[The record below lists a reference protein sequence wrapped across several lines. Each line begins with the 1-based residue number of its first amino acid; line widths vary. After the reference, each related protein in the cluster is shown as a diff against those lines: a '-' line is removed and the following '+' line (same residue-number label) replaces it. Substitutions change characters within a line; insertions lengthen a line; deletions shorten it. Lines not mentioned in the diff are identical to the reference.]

1 MKRISTLRL
10 GLLHRSVG
18 TRSSEH
24 FQNTTLCS
32 WSAKAVANTKEAYE
46 LGELAL
52 VHLVGLPPTDIGR
65 AIPVCEWT
73 PELGNRPF
81 NGFCPGFM
89 GIGWGVVMSQ
99 QSPKEDIFPVYV
111 GHIAPSIQV
120 CDLRTVFSRF
130 GQVLEVTILSDYGFV
145 KFSQARDAERAIHR
159 LNGFIMDGVALH
171 VDYSQELVDYL
182 QARGTTVQY
191 TDDPAQEKHALGRGS
206 EPPGPPDPQHFG
218 VELNDRQEDLD
229 RPMGGNLGSELESN
243 AALASHHDLQREE
256 NLASRRDLRRV
267 EDLVKHHDR
276 HKVEDLANLHNHQR
290 EDGLDNRRDLRRV
303 EDLVKHH
310 DRHKVEDLANA
321 PNLQRED
328 DLDALHDLQRVRNLG
343 SHLYLR
349 KSVDLVNHL
358 GLRKVED
365 LVNHLDLRK
374 VEGLVNRLDPRR
386 VEGLANQRYENLVNQ
401 IGQILDEDRHFG
413 GKARSPELKKLG
425 RRQSPDS
432 KKGLQRRKR
441 SRSPDLSDLNERL
454 QLLSRSSR
462 SRSPIQSTSK
472 TWQPLGKIR
481 SKSPIGRNRSRSK
494 TPKESND
501 LRQFLSRKTAD
512 QGTKDIGTKGSGIKI
527 KLGSSK
533 NVKRTVTVTDDP
545 FEKLQKC
552 DVQADENIL
561 EHKGPVQELYIGNLF
576 NEVEVSDVERLLE
589 MYGNV
594 LKVTISP
601 SYAIVAIECEKEKAE
616 EAIKN
621 LDWNLWMDNNIR
633 VQFNKKPVMLSKKS
647 KQPANHD
654 KYSHCDRTKDVLQSQ
669 ESRAP
674 RPRLGKVKSEVIESH
689 LNVKKNSN
697 EEVSREDLSRFEL
710 DPEKRA
716 RTFFISSQV
725 IPKAFVSDM
734 KDIFSPFGEI
744 GYCVGNADGQS
755 ATLELISNEGKALK
769 CIKEVNSITYKGS
782 QLRVTFHAGS
792 LEDSEAYRKRFSL
805 YFRNYPTDVKPS
817 SIPTSSVTSSTL
829 TSGTSRNELPIG
841 VLPPSSSLGAFGA
854 TPDSST
860 LTSIIENVRASM
872 GLAQRLKNDSS
883 LTSQKPVGP
892 PTPELRSDPDYVSSV
907 EAQIHSVHNKIVVI
921 SFFTGFSFQFAKL
934 VPGQMYVNG
943 KKSLGYLIK
952 NNNFHTWP
960 QTIKAFLHQGAK
972 LKMDA
977 RKMTL
982 DEVEEVRNL
991 TSENIEYYTPLVWE
1005 DKKPSDEDT
1014 TISLINQKN
1023 RVMRGIV
1030 IKLFAKWG
1038 VLRHPKMGDIFFD
1051 VSTFFESNKRL
1062 SQDDSLLTKIA
1073 LGDLL
1078 ATQCH
1083 SVDYLEM
1090 TEYVRELPLFTGTT
1104 DSLRYRA
1111 NLVWNLTKDVDPYSL
1126 KVGSD
1131 EEEEIS
1137 CQFLNTSTTLN
1148 SQLPSEKETNHRGW
1162 PGIVEELHL
1171 PAGGVILLDES
1182 LGLDL
1187 EQRRVYFHRSRLYL
1201 NGAKI
1206 QSNNSLD
1213 EHLVP
1218 GDPVTAD
1225 VIVNLNPGSI
1235 QPPYVYSC
1243 AFWVALAVQVNTRGR
1258 GEMLAQKLRAEEA
1271 SYNHE
1276 ERNFPGRIVQLH
1288 KPTDLF
1294 NSVIAGVAVIDAGP
1308 FAGQRVEFDREQCH
1322 AFGHSLANADL
1333 SYIIKPNEKVFI
1345 QVKRYNS
1352 FCVDALWIGF
1362 KAPNPNNE
1370 QHAEEQE
1377 QFATYLKESLM
1388 DFSFFTSVARGR
1400 TVPRPY
1406 LPFPAQTFGGKI
1418 QKLNNLPGQGITS
1431 VEVDVNVGDYSPLK
1445 VEIWREDFYIYGHW
1459 LGKADLGYILER
1471 EEHVSLEYSPAL
1483 LHHNDNSSL
1492 PRASLG
1498 WIGSEGDRPSYQGS
1512 TSRLTITSTM
1522 DTMLWSFVKAKG
1534 MDEKTFRALV
1544 EGRLPPKESVQE
1556 VSLPLPDGTE
1566 IALDKETLA
1575 QAALL
1580 KQMKDSFGGE
1590 ACMEALMV
1598 LVSQSKKAKKDSNEL
1613 QTLETIQKLKEQL
1626 SSLEPK

>member
-1 MKRISTLRL
+1 
-10 GLLHRSVG
+10 
-18 TRSSEH
+18 
-24 FQNTTLCS
+24 
-32 WSAKAVANTKEAYE
+32 
-46 LGELAL
+46 
-52 VHLVGLPPTDIGR
+52 
-65 AIPVCEWT
+65 
-73 PELGNRPF
+73 
-81 NGFCPGFM
+81 
-89 GIGWGVVMSQ
+89 MSQ

-218 VELNDRQEDLD
+218 VGRSQSPPQNQRFGERLPPNR
-229 RPMGGNLGSELESN
+229 G
-243 AALASHHDLQREE
+243 LQRFGRSSSRSPGLRVKRQARRSRSPNGRQFGKRARKQRRFGQPSRSPEGRKFGQPSRSPEGRRFGQTSRSPQGRRFGQPSQSPEGRRFGQPSRSPEGGRFGQTSRSPQGRRFGQRSQSPEGRRFGRPSRSSEGQKFGQPSISPEE
-256 NLASRRDLRRV
+256 RRFGQPSRSPEGRRFGQPSRSP
-267 EDLVKHHDR
+267 E
-276 HKVEDLANLHNHQR
+276 
-290 EDGLDNRRDLRRV
+290 GRRFGQPSRSPEGRRFGQP
-303 EDLVKHH
+303 
-310 DRHKVEDLANA
+310 A
-321 PNLQRED
+321 
-328 DLDALHDLQRVRNLG
+328 
-343 SHLYLR
+343 LR
-349 KSVDLVNHL
+349 KFGQPDRSN
-358 GLRKVED
+358 
-365 LVNHLDLRK
+365 
-374 VEGLVNRLDPRR
+374 PRR
-386 VEGLANQRYENLVNQ
+386 LNSTPLSP
-401 IGQILDEDRHFG
+401 EDRHFG